1 MQEGNVRQPSSRG
14 STKIKQLG
22 KGYKA
27 ALRSPQGS

>member
-22 KGYKA
+22 KGYKKA
-27 ALRSPQGS
+27 FRNSQGS